1 MANLKSLKVPS
12 TIVDSK
18 AVASLPDNPSEQG
31 LSAKEL
37 KDAFDALPKEAI
49 KALNALIDYLSTSGS
64 SDIGITEIEGL
75 EADTVQAAL
84 EALKKY
90 ADASVKSVRV
100 SGEKLILTLADGTEK
115 TANLGYFL
123 QPDEVKGSSTIEADV
138 ESKTTETGGVAQTE
152 FSVSLKVKEKSI
164 GEEHLK
170 DKSVGEAQ
178 LADEL
183 MEKINGSFPEDEAQ
197 DLFANATISGEY
209 LVLTRQNGTQKKVS
223 LAAFLLTSDVEG
235 SDTIE
240 VEQKQTTT
248 QVDGASTTKVSIALG
263 VKDKSIGKEQLSD
276 EVVDSFEVKE
286 KSITME
292 HLSEELMQHIK
303 DNSGSV
309 SIDGIVTTESSE
321 DGGANTVKIGL
332 TNGTSRTFTVRNGS
346 KGSKGDDG
354 KNGVDGD
361 DGVGIQSIKQTT
373 TDTSDGGVNVIT
385 VTLTNGQTA
394 TFAVRNGS
402 KGEKGDKGDT
412 GEKGQTGVAG
422 VGIDG
427 IVTTES
433 TVDGGSNT
441 VKIGLTNGASRTF
454 TVRNGSKGEK
464 GATGENGVDG
474 VSIQSIE
481 QTATSTADGGTNEV
495 TVTLDNGQTSTFSVR
510 NGSKGSKG
518 DTGDMGATGV
528 RGNSVLKVTT
538 APSNY
543 TTVTNGKTPIK
554 RMALSTIET
563 QANVDT
569 VLVGDLILH
578 SYYLYHVYYK
588 DNTYAYMDTSTS
600 IRGAT
605 GAKGDKGDTG
615 EKGETGDPG
624 QPDWLVNEEGSAGY
638 IKNRPFWK
646 EYVAPSAVYVNTT
659 INFQRELSNIS
670 GNGLAEII
678 SGQSYIVYWNDAPY
692 ECTAFTYGSVI
703 LGNGALV
710 NPDLEN
716 TGEPFG
722 IEMINS
728 TSAYVTKSSSAVET
742 VSIKITPPS
751 TVIYH
756 KLPKEYLPDDY
767 GSGTG
772 SSGGGGVSSWN
783 DLTDKPFGDKEVVI
797 AAEKTFSTTAGTNK
811 FTDLNASM
819 VNDGQ
824 EIIVRFD
831 GSRYECKVK
840 DWGEGIGL
848 ATDNY
853 SDMMAG
859 TSELPFCLIFKDS
872 QTNISVASSGEHT
885 ASVYAVEIMKM
896 PGKYLPNGL
905 PYTEGG
911 MVEILP
917 ETTIEGAD
925 DDGDGVND
933 SQFYMLPELEGGKTY
948 IVNWN
953 GTEYE
958 CFGQGIEEEGITS
971 VLLGNGV
978 SMGLSG
984 NNEPFTIMC
993 SSMFEEMTGGA
1004 FNSMIAFTDGA
1015 TYPNPTIT
1023 IYSSGGTVH
1032 KLDNKYLDLDW
1043 LPTITYGKGETL
1055 FEEATLT
1062 TKSSAIEGFEGA
1074 ISLSGFSLDMSKK
1087 QVCVT
1092 IDGKDYI
1099 CDVMAEAGG
1108 YIAPTGSA
1116 LDAALFMIYASSLYL
1131 RNAGTYTIKI
1141 TDYVTY
1147 YNKMPE
1153 GFLPS
1158 GSKTKYYFNLDDV
1171 EQSICKDSAMTDTLG
1186 SAELARAWATSEVVL
1201 VDISGTTEY
1210 KAITWRANEVT
1221 IMAEINNEIVPVKIY
1236 AQLD

>member
-31 LSAKEL
+31 MSAKEL

-170 DKSVGEAQ
+170 NKSVGEAQ

-240 VEQKQTTT
+240 VEQKKTTT

-276 EVVDSFEVKE
+276 EVVDGFEVKE
-286 KSITME
+286 KSITMD

-615 EKGETGDPG
+615 EKGDTGDPG
-624 QPDWLVNEEGSAGY
+624 QPDWMVSVEDSAGY
-638 IKNRPFWK
+638 IKNRTHWK
-646 EYVAPSAVYVNTT
+646 EYVAPNTT
-659 INFQRELSNIS
+659 YINTTVNFQRELATIS
-670 GNGLAEII
+670 GEGLSEII

-692 ECTAFTYGSVI
+692 ECTAFTTGSVF
-703 LGNGALV
+703 LGNGKLGGAY
-710 NPDLEN
+710 NAED
-716 TGEPFG
+716 TGEPFC
-722 IEMINS
+722 IEMITS
-728 TSAYVTKSSSAVET
+728 TSAYVTKSNSTAES
-742 VSIKITPPS
+742 VSLKITPPS
-751 TVIYH
+751 TVIWH
-756 KLPKEYLPDDY
+756 KLDPNYLPDGY
-767 GSGTG
+767 GSG
-772 SSGGGGVSSWN
+772 GGEGGVSSWN
-783 DLTDKPFGDKEVVI
+783 DLTDKPFGDMEVVL
-797 AAEKTFSTTAGTNK
+797 AAEKTFSKDNSTNR

-819 VNDGQ
+819 VTDGQ
-824 EIIVRFD
+824 ELVVRFD
-831 GSRYECKVK
+831 GTRYTCKVK

-872 QTNISVASSGEHT
+872 QTNISVTSSGEHT
-885 ASVYAVEIMKM
+885 ASVYAVETVKM
-896 PGKYLPNGL
+896 PGKYLPEGL
-905 PYTEGG
+905 PYTEGGG

-917 ETTIEGAD
+917 ETQAINMG
-925 DDGDGVND
+925 DDGFVLMDAINGVEVGETYTVNYNGVSYECMPYLFEMEGVPFVVFGDGT
-933 SQFYMLPELEGGKTY
+933 QLGLEGG
-948 IVNWN
+948 N
-953 GTEYE
+953 G
-958 CFGQGIEEEGITS
+958 
-971 VLLGNGV
+971 
-978 SMGLSG
+978 
-984 NNEPFTIMC
+984 EPFLMLIVPADMVAVLGAAAQVKPLDGAASVTI
-993 SSMFEEMTGGA
+993 SISAEGGA
-1004 FNSMIAFTDGA
+1004 I
-1015 TYPNPTIT
+1015 
-1023 IYSSGGTVH
+1023 H

-1043 LPTITYGKGETL
+1043 LPTISYGKGETL

-1074 ISLSGFSLDMSKK
+1074 ISLGFSIDMSKE

-1108 YIAPTGSA
+1108 YVVPAGSTFET
-1116 LDAALFMIYASSLYL
+1116 ALFVIYGSYLYH

-1171 EQSICKDSAMTDTLG
+1171 EQNICKDSAMNDSLG
-1186 SAELARAWATSEVVL
+1186 SAELARAWATGEVVL
-1201 VDISGTTEY
+1201 VDIKGTTEY